1 MNKQKQLDTTEI
13 ILDNELS
20 KLVHIDKAKT
30 ESRMTGEDFV
40 RILIRRKYLDEI
52 KFMDKYAKAL
62 DIPFKRLDP
71 LELNPDVV
79 TLLPEKICRQYE
91 IVAVDKSPT
100 VVHIATS
107 RKLDMVL
114 VDDISRIV
122 SLKVKWV
129 ISTQKEIMR
138 VINEFYGF
146 AESIDRAVKD
156 SQGMQ
161 LTVDITDVSRIKQI
175 LGKEKGLINLVDLII
190 HKAILQRASD
200 IHIEPKKNAT
210 VFRLRIDGILVTIRK
225 IPRQLHLGII
235 SRIKIMAGLDL
246 AEKRRP
252 QDGRVRIEHDNR
264 NVELRISLVPT
275 VFGEKAVL
283 RLLDPDILMKDLNK
297 VGFSEVEKEKFVSL
311 LKHTHGIVLLTG
323 PTGSGKTTTLYSAMN
338 YINSPD
344 KNITTIEDPVE
355 LICENFNQ
363 VSVNTNLG
371 MSFANALRTLLRQDP
386 DIIMVGEI
394 RDLPTAENAI
404 RAALT
409 GHLVLSTLHTN
420 DSVSSITRLKDIG
433 IEPYLISSTLLGAVA
448 QRLVRNVCP
457 YCKEYFN
464 PTPSELKI
472 LKIAQAK
479 AKNLIFSRGKGCKE
493 CNDTGYL
500 GRTAIFEILPISPK
514 LIDYI
519 NMEVALDKIREL
531 TIKEGLVTLRES
543 AIRKLVRGLTTIEE
557 VIRVTPSG

>member
-1 MNKQKQLDTTEI
+1 MDKNNKLNITKI
-13 ILDNELS
+13 ILDNGLS
-20 KLVHIDKAKT
+20 KLVHIDKAQA
-30 ESRMTGEDFV
+30 ESTMTGEDFV
-40 RILIRRKYLDEI
+40 RILIRRKYLDEV
-52 KFMDKYAKAL
+52 KFMDKYAQAL

-71 LELNPDVV
+71 LDLNPDVV
-79 TLLPEKICRQYE
+79 TLLPEKICRKYE
-91 IVAVDKSPT
+91 IVAVEKSPT
-100 VVHIATS
+100 VIHVATS
-107 RKLDMVL
+107 KKLDMVL

-122 SLKVKWV
+122 SFKVKWV
-129 ISTQKEIMR
+129 LATQNEIMR

-156 SQGMQ
+156 SQGME

-200 IHIEPKKNAT
+200 IHIEPKKKAT
-210 VFRLRIDGILVTIRK
+210 VFRLRIDGILITIRK

-283 RLLDPDILMKDLNK
+283 RLLDPDILMKDLSK
-297 VGFSEVEKEKFVSL
+297 IGFNDVEQKKFISL
-311 LKHTHGIVLLTG
+311 LKNTHGIVLLTG

-338 YINSPD
+338 YINTPD
-344 KNITTIEDPVE
+344 KNIITIEDPVE
-355 LICENFNQ
+355 LICESFNQ
-363 VSVNTNLG
+363 VAVNANLG
-371 MSFANALRTLLRQDP
+371 MTFANSLRTLLRQDP

-433 IEPYLISSTLLGAVA
+433 IEPYLISSTLLGVIA
-448 QRLVRNVCP
+448 QRLVRTVCP

-464 PTPSELKI
+464 PTLSELKI
-472 LKIAQAK
+472 LKITQAK
-479 AKNLIFSRGKGCKE
+479 AKNLIFSRGTGCKE
-493 CNDTGYL
+493 CNDTGYF

-519 NMEVALDKIREL
+519 NMEVALDKIRDL
-531 TIKEGLVTLRES
+531 ANKEGLITLRAS

>member
-1 MNKQKQLDTTEI
+1 MDKNNKLNITKI
-13 ILDNELS
+13 ILDNGLS
-20 KLVHIDKAKT
+20 KLVHIDKAQAEAT
-30 ESRMTGEDFV
+30 MTGEDFV
-40 RILIRRKYLDEI
+40 RILIRRKYLDEV

-71 LELNPDVV
+71 LDLNPDVV
-79 TLLPEKICRQYE
+79 TILPEKICRKFE
-91 IVAVDKSPT
+91 IVAVEKSPT
-100 VVHIATS
+100 VIHIATS
-107 RKLDMVL
+107 KKLDMVL

-122 SLKVKWV
+122 SFKVKWV
-129 ISTQKEIMR
+129 LATQNEIMR

-156 SQGMQ
+156 SQGME

-210 VFRLRIDGILVTIRK
+210 VFRLRIDGILITIRK

-283 RLLDPDILMKDLNK
+283 RLLDPDILMKDLSK
-297 VGFSEVEKEKFVSL
+297 IGFNDVEQKKFISL
-311 LKHTHGIVLLTG
+311 LKNTHGIVLLTG

-338 YINSPD
+338 YINTPD
-344 KNITTIEDPVE
+344 KNIITIEDPVE
-355 LICENFNQ
+355 LICESFNQ
-363 VSVNTNLG
+363 VAVNANLG
-371 MSFANALRTLLRQDP
+371 MTFANSLRTLLRQDP

-433 IEPYLISSTLLGAVA
+433 IEPYLISSTLLGVIA
-448 QRLVRNVCP
+448 QRLVRTVCP

-464 PTPSELKI
+464 PTLSELKI
-472 LKIAQAK
+472 LKITQAK
-479 AKNLIFSRGKGCKE
+479 AKNLIFSRGTGCKE
-493 CNDTGYL
+493 CNDTGYF

-531 TIKEGLVTLRES
+531 AYKEGLITLRAS